1 MTPEQGEAGGAAQR
15 VNWDGLT
22 PEQGEAGGAAQR
34 VNWDGL
40 TPEQGEAEGELGW
53 FDSGTRGG

>member
-1 MTPEQGEAGGAAQR
+1 M
-15 VNWDGLT
+15 NWDGLT

-40 TPEQGEAEGELGW
+40 TLEPGEAGGAEGELGW

>member
-1 MTPEQGEAGGAAQR
+1 M
-15 VNWDGLT
+15 NWDGLT